1 MAARPE
7 LAGPSRHPPHPAGS
21 RHRAWN
27 RAWPVTRR
35 RREPVGEPLFGEDWW
50 VADQKLFEES
60 LFRQQEVP
68 PAPQPGIAAA
78 R

>member
-7 LAGPSRHPPHPAGS
+7 LAGPPCHPPDPAGS
-21 RHRAWN
+21 RPRARN

-60 LFRQQEVP
+60 LFRQQDSP
-68 PAPQPGIAAA
+68 PAPRPAVAAA